1 MWIEKASE
9 ATCGNIFYL
18 FEEFLD
24 QYCYN
29 HIRIMGKKEIAD
41 TESYEVIAN
50 NYIKDQERTFYFN
63 DYSVMTDLMDNPSY
77 VVKENNILNDTS
89 WAIILYSKLYGE
101 DEKQYKKDFK
111 QYQLNRLQKD
121 KEYIREMI

>member
-1 MWIEKASE
+1 
-9 ATCGNIFYL
+9 
-18 FEEFLD
+18 
-24 QYCYN
+24 
-29 HIRIMGKKEIAD
+29 MGKKEIAD
-41 TESYEVIAN
+41 TEAYEVIAN

-89 WAIILYSKLYGE
+89 WAIILYSKLNGE
-101 DEKQYKKDFK
+101 EEKQYKKDFK

-121 KEYIREMI
+121 KEYIKEMM